1 MRYNLVASQN
11 EATLFTEAQQ
21 LSTLWETMDRQLKN
35 QISELANME
44 DRVSKG
50 AADVCIFKYS
60 MYETDAK
67 ESQYCVLESQIR
79 DQVLCCYAG

>member
-1 MRYNLVASQN
+1 MRSNLVASQN

-50 AADVCIFKYS
+50 AADVCIF
-60 MYETDAK
+60 
-67 ESQYCVLESQIR
+67 
-79 DQVLCCYAG
+79 